1 MRRISSQT
9 ERRIIELWI
18 KGIPRDTIAR
28 RTAVSGSTVS
38 KVISQL
44 PECLGEL
51 RKLSVELR
59 KINSSPSEALKGAK
73 LLSELADLRVEL
85 DQLADFIKAVK
96 KLSRKAEYQPKQLVE
111 SAMKLSD
118 LEEKSGNPYPE
129 AIKEFESKTKQ
140 TKKLKEKISDLQRE
154 IENKEEER
162 RQKLKQNKTTEKEI
176 KYVKEL
182 RQNLRKYGISP
193 TDAEGLQR
201 YLKNMKETGG
211 NPKKFVKF
219 TRTHGSLKGR
229 LTYLEN
235 QKQLKTLELNT
246 MKRDIETMET
256 EVSKRIIDLSRLTGE
271 KDRTIKRLEELKKE
285 IQEQWKKH
293 EAAVACLT
301 EILRVT
307 ADVEAINQAIEARNK
322 ELADLET
329 AFDKKRMTLET
340 LDSEVGELERKK
352 QTLAKEVEGILGIK
366 NYALEHEKAIS
377 DQRKEKSVLENDTA
391 KKKDKIALADTIT
404 NFLTRQP
411 TWDFNRFYS
420 MVETVKRT
428 REDPSSPLKP
438 LLPRIEEEVRMQ
450 ALQAFKGDLV
460 PKLLFRRVCNRKG
473 EIEKKNGE
481 LEKKLKLAENKR
493 AYFERENQMLE
504 KIEVYVEGKP
514 RTFKELREWT
524 IFICDEEI
532 ERRANEKYYALA
544 AATHGTLD
552 WIHRKI
558 TRKG

>member
-256 EVSKRIIDLSRLTGE
+256 EVSKRRIDLSRLTGE

-504 KIEVYVEGKP
+504 KIEAYVEGKP

-524 IFICDEEI
+524 IFICDKEI